1 MQIILIGLN
10 HKTAPI
16 HIREKLAFSKENVFQ
31 AIDQLMIKDF
41 FSEMCIIST
50 CNRVEILV
58 VSNLPK
64 DKALK
69 QVMDEFL
76 SYLKTHRKVETS
88 TLLPLFYVHQH
99 LDAVR
104 HLFRVA
110 SSLDSMI
117 VGEPQILGQIKDSY
131 RLAVAK
137 KSAGVLINRLLH
149 RTFSIAKKVRSE
161 TGIGDH
167 AVSISYAAIELGRKI
182 FGSLKDRNVLL
193 IGAGEMAE
201 LSVEH
206 LIRHH
211 AGTIFVANRTFER
224 GMQLANR
231 FKGTAIRF
239 DEIENYLIHVD
250 IVISSTGA
258 PECILNRKDLKKV
271 MKQRK
276 QRPIFFID
284 IAVPRDI
291 DPDINQLENAYL
303 YDIDDL
309 QGVIDINVNQRQKE
323 ALRAERLI
331 DEAVVRFEEWLNKLD
346 VVPTIKALKQKIET
360 ITEAEIHKTINSLI
374 DIDIDSK
381 ELLPALERMG
391 NAIMNKIL
399 HDPIQ
404 FLKGEG
410 YHKDRSSCLALTQ
423 KLFRLDESDNNCKQ
437 IL

>member
-16 HIREKLAFSKENVFQ
+16 NIREILAFSKEEISL
-31 AIDQLMIKDF
+31 AIDKLISVPF
-41 FSEMCIIST
+41 ISEMCIFST

-58 VSNLPK
+58 VTNLSEENAK
-64 DKALK
+64 K

-76 SYLKTHRKVETS
+76 EYLLTYKKIDTKEI
-88 TLLPLFYVHQH
+88 LPLLYVHMN
-99 LDAVR
+99 LNAVR
-104 HLFRVA
+104 HIFRVA

-117 VGEPQILGQIKDSY
+117 LGEPQILGQIKDSY
-131 RLAVAK
+131 RLAVTK
-137 KSAGVLINRLLH
+137 KATGALINRMLH
-149 RTFSIAKKVRSE
+149 RTFSVAKKVRSE

-182 FGSLKDRNVLL
+182 FGSLKNKKVLL

-231 FKGTAIRF
+231 FNGTAIRF
-239 DEIENYLIHVD
+239 DEIIEYLVKVD

-258 PECILNRKDLKKV
+258 QECILSRNQMKKV
-271 MKQRK
+271 LKRRK

-309 QGVIDINVNQRQKE
+309 QGVIDINVNERQKE
-323 ALRAERLI
+323 ALRAERII
-331 DEAVVRFEEWLNKLD
+331 DESLVKFEEWLNNLAII
-346 VVPTIKALKQKIET
+346 PTIKALKQKIEN
-360 ITEAEIHKTINSLI
+360 ITQFEIHKTLQALNSK
-374 DIDIDSK
+374 DSD
-381 ELLPALERMG
+381 EFLPALERMG
-391 NAIMNKIL
+391 NSIMNKIL
-399 HDPIQ
+399 HDPIN

-410 YHKDRSSCLALTQ
+410 YHKDSSACLVLTQ
-423 KLFRLDESDNNCKQ
+423 KLFKLDQ
-437 IL
+437 

>member
-16 HIREKLAFSKENVFQ
+16 DIRETLAFSKEDIFK
-31 AIDQLMIKDF
+31 AIDLLMTHSFI
-41 FSEMCIIST
+41 SEMCIIST

-58 VSNLPK
+58 VANLSK
-64 DKALK
+64 ETALT
-69 QVMDEFL
+69 QTMDVFL
-76 SYLKTHRKVETS
+76 NYLESHRKLDIS
-88 TLLPLFYVHQH
+88 QLKPLFYGHQH
-99 LDAVR
+99 IDAVR
-104 HLFRVA
+104 HIFRVA

-117 VGEPQILGQIKDSY
+117 VGEPQILGQLKDSY
-131 RLAVAK
+131 RMAVAK

-149 RTFSIAKKVRSE
+149 RTFSIAKRVRSE

-182 FGSLKDRNVLL
+182 FGSLEKRKVML

-211 AGTIFVANRTFER
+211 AGTIYVANRTFDR

-231 FKGTAIRF
+231 FNGIAIRF
-239 DEIENYLIHVD
+239 DEIENHLIYVD
-250 IVISSTGA
+250 IVISSTGSS
-258 PECILNRKDLKKV
+258 ECILNRNQLKKV
-271 MKQRK
+271 MKRRK
-276 QRPIFFID
+276 QRSMFFID

-309 QGVIDINVNQRQKE
+309 QGVIDINVHQRQKE

-331 DEAVVRFEEWLNKLD
+331 DEAVVRFEDWLKKLD
-346 VVPTIKALKQKIET
+346 VVPTIKALKQKIEDIT
-360 ITEAEIHKTINSLI
+360 IHEIQKTWQSIGETNSPETLQ
-374 DIDIDSK
+374 
-381 ELLPALERMG
+381 ALERMG

-399 HDPIQ
+399 YDPIQ

-410 YHKDRSSCLALTQ
+410 YHKNRSACLALTQ
-423 KLFRLDESDNNCKQ
+423 KMFRLHETEE
-437 IL
+437 

>member
-16 HIREKLAFSKENVFQ
+16 HIREVLAFSKEEIYL
-31 AIDQLMIKDF
+31 AIDQLMSVPF
-41 FSEMCIIST
+41 FSEMCIFST

-58 VSNLPK
+58 VTDLSEDTAQQN
-64 DKALK
+64 
-69 QVMDEFL
+69 VMDAFID
-76 SYLKTHRKVETS
+76 YLTNHQKVDT
-88 TLLPLFYVHQH
+88 TGLLPLFYVHQN
-99 LDAVR
+99 LDAAR
-104 HLFRVA
+104 HVFRVA

-117 VGEPQILGQIKDSY
+117 IGEPQILGQIKESY

-137 KSAGVLINRLLH
+137 HSAGVIINRLLH
-149 RTFSIAKKVRSE
+149 RTFSVAKRVRSD

-182 FGSLKDRNVLL
+182 FGTLQDKQVML

-211 AGTIFVANRTFER
+211 AGKIFVANRTFER

-239 DEIENYLIHVD
+239 DEILDYLMHVD

-258 PECILNRKDLKKV
+258 PECILSRNQMKKV
-271 MKQRK
+271 LKRRK

-309 QGVIDINVNQRQKE
+309 QGVIDINVSERQKE
-323 ALRAERLI
+323 ALHAERI
-331 DEAVVRFEEWLNKLD
+331 VDEAVVRFEEWLNNLAII
-346 VVPTIKALKQKIET
+346 PTIKALKKKIEE
-360 ITEAEIHKTINSLI
+360 ITQFEIHKTLQSTEPKNSV
-374 DIDIDSK
+374 
-381 ELLPALERMG
+381 EMLPALERMG

-410 YHKDRSSCLALTQ
+410 HHRDRSACLVLTQ
-423 KLFRLDESDNNCKQ
+423 KLFRLDQ
-437 IL
+437 

>member
-1 MQIILIGLN
+1 MQTILIGLN

-16 HIREKLAFSKENVFQ
+16 HIREILAFSQEDIFQ
-31 AIDQLMIKDF
+31 AIDDLMKVNF
-41 FSEMCIIST
+41 FSEMCIFST

-58 VSNLPK
+58 VTDLPE
-64 DKALK
+64 DTALK
-69 QVMDEFL
+69 QVMDVFL
-76 SYLKTHRKVETS
+76 KYLENHRNVDTS
-88 TLLPLFYVHQH
+88 HLVSLFYVHQN

-117 VGEPQILGQIKDSY
+117 LGEPQILGQIKESY

-149 RTFSIAKKVRSE
+149 RTFSIAKRVRSE

-182 FGSLKDRNVLL
+182 FGTLKGKQVML

-201 LSVEH
+201 LAVEH

-211 AGTIFVANRTFER
+211 AGTIYVANRTFER

-239 DEIENYLIHVD
+239 DEIEDQLIHVD

-258 PECILNRKDLKKV
+258 PECILNRNQVKKV
-271 MKQRK
+271 MKRRK

-323 ALRAERLI
+323 ALRAERI
-331 DEAVVRFEEWLNKLD
+331 VDEAVVRFEDWLNNLNI
-346 VVPTIKALKQKIET
+346 VPTIKALKQKIEA
-360 ITEAEIHKTINSLI
+360 ITACEIQKTWQSLGQN
-374 DIDIDSK
+374 DSP
-381 ELLPALERMG
+381 EILPALERMG

-410 YHKDRSSCLALTQ
+410 YHKDHSAGLSLTQ
-423 KLFRLDESDNNCKQ
+423 KLFRLEESES
-437 IL
+437 